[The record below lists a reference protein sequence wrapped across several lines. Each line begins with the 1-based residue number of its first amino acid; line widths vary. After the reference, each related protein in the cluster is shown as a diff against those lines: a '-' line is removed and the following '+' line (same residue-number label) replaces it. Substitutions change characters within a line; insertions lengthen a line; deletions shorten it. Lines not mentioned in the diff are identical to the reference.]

1 MIRNIG
7 VNTHNLTLDTIFNN
21 IGVSNQLT
29 KGVVMNEEQ
38 FAQEITDVVLKNEE
52 LIKEV
57 ASLKTNVDDLLRI
70 NSDCRYRIKQL
81 EDKIRGSIPESI
93 APDVLDIVLAV
104 NVVLYGSDDE
114 CDIILSDLN
123 NDSEINVLDIV
134 TLVGMILSNEYSE
147 AADINDDLE
156 INVIDVVQLVNIILN

>member
-81 EDKIRGSIPESI
+81 EDKIRGRIPESI
-93 APDVLDIVLAV
+93 APDVLDIVLEHERK
-104 NVVLYGSDDE
+104 D
-114 CDIILSDLN
+114 
-123 NDSEINVLDIV
+123 
-134 TLVGMILSNEYSE
+134 
-147 AADINDDLE
+147 
-156 INVIDVVQLVNIILN
+156 

>member
-1 MIRNIG
+1 MIKANGAVIVMIRNIG

-52 LIKEV
+52 LIKEN
-57 ASLKTNVDDLLRI
+57 ASLKANVDDLLKI

-81 EDKIRGSIPESI
+81 EYKIRGNVPESI
-93 APDVLDIVLAV
+93 APDVLDIVLEHERK
-104 NVVLYGSDDE
+104 D
-114 CDIILSDLN
+114 
-123 NDSEINVLDIV
+123 
-134 TLVGMILSNEYSE
+134 
-147 AADINDDLE
+147 
-156 INVIDVVQLVNIILN
+156 